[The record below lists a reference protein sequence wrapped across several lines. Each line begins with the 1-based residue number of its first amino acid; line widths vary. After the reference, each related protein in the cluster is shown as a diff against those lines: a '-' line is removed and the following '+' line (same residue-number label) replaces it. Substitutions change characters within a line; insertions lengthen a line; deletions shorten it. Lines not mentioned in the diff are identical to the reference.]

1 MAKRLT
7 WLSEERRIFGGVAS
21 RKRGP
26 HFVVVVINAGPYIQT
41 DSIIEKN
48 NAYIQCGRL
57 ITAFA
62 PHTIDFYSSYLL
74 KAQ

>member
-7 WLSEERRIFGGVAS
+7 WLSAERRTLGGVAS

-26 HFVVVVINAGPYIQT
+26 HVVVVVINAGPYIQT
-41 DSIIEKN
+41 VFSIEKS
-48 NAYIQCGRL
+48 NAYIQCERL

-62 PHTIDFYSSYLL
+62 P
-74 KAQ
+74 

>member
-1 MAKRLT
+1 M
-7 WLSEERRIFGGVAS
+7 WPVVN
-21 RKRGP
+21 RGP
-26 HFVVVVINAGPYIQT
+26 HVVVIIKAAPYVHVVVVVIKAAQYMLFCGYKGCAIHT

-62 PHTIDFYSSYLL
+62 
-74 KAQ
+74 A